1 MPLDANQ
8 ETPQNTTSEESEQP
22 SPIETAA
29 LEEAANRN
37 VSRMPRMEGTPI
49 MKVNSSS

>member
-8 ETPQNTTSEESEQP
+8 EIPQNTTSEETEQP
-22 SPIETAA
+22 SPIEAAA
-29 LEEAANRN
+29 LEEAAGRN
-37 VSRMPRMEGTPI
+37 MPRMPRVEGTPI